1 MANKPTL
8 DDMRLAL
15 TKVTRPPQQT
25 NLDMA
30 REEAERIGQHHDPHT
45 RSLQQGYEHDWYHG
59 GTGNVKAFDPKTLGE
74 STGAASA
81 KKGFFFARD
90 PSTPP
95 PEMLEH
101 DPESVEFLKKLG
113 KPIPPKKT
121 MEGHGSATASS
132 YAGTGGSREYKEA
145 MRMAKAAERVGN
157 WSEYEKY
164 MQIAEDAV
172 INDMRYRQD
181 LVAKHGDAR
190 DQMYEDIKNAWYGP
204 HNAEMFKGMSQP
216 DYEAHDKR
224 YKELMPYGWHI
235 DYQKPHYDVLKKEL
249 QKFGKHKQIESALKS
264 INHYQSVHNERKL
277 SELESGANVMPVAL
291 RYKNPMYHDFKGNSY
306 RDQTYSDL
314 MDEAK
319 RKGHDALI
327 LKNTFDP
334 GGSGTPKMV
343 DVGVMFHPNQV
354 RSKFAAFD
362 PTRTHESDLLAA
374 KGGVAHM
381 AVGGPNWSPHP
392 ENDLLQPI
400 GSSKMVGEEK
410 LIADDGAFKSGLSM
424 FPSRNK
430 SYRYVYHGEGDAPIG
445 AMQIATQGPRSK
457 KAVIQNLYVAEANRR
472 QGIAS
477 KLLDRARK
485 DFEVK
490 HSNDLTTE
498 GKAFAKNKKAKG
510 GEVHMSEGGKPND
523 AAFIGYLSPHGKFE
537 SYPESVAKANDYHHS
552 YTIKDLDAY
561 NAEGGLTFVRM
572 NSDPEITIKGTPAMD
587 PFHHKNSPMVS
598 DLARRII
605 KSGGHHDMPIK
616 VEHMGF
622 EKHEAPYQGK
632 YIGTLRQWSMR
643 NAEKKAKGGNIM
655 PKYPSIE
662 EMLQKLQESGR
673 TPIMPA
679 PDRWFKK
686 PEQHPFQ
693 QKAIEKLLAYTGH
706 NREAF
711 PHGAHI
717 NPVTGE
723 PLDFEIMHDLGVAID
738 PMTGTPRMSGIKSG
752 LTEIDPKLGSLTK
765 SNLIRKGLFKHEG
778 GDPLLDR
785 IKFLATIE
793 KSGKGHHYGLSTHY
807 ESPAELVQEMR
818 GNPTLRPH
826 SRGDIYGVGDEVG
839 RISIKG
845 MHHPVFEKLVVAPS
859 GMNVQGKKLHK
870 ANGGKV
876 THAHHLEIEERPL

>member
-8 DDMRLAL
+8 DEMRLAL

-164 MQIAEDAV
+164 MQIAEDSE
-172 INDMRYRQD
+172 INNMRYRQD

-235 DYQKPHYDVLKKEL
+235 NYQKPHYDVLKKEL

-264 INHYQSVHNERKL
+264 INHYQSVHNERKA

-354 RSKFAAFD
+354 RSKFARSIQHE
-362 PTRTHESDLLAA
+362 PMNPIYLLPMVVRCCHTISVRRTRPSSLSQAKPKSVFTMLLA
-374 KGGVAHM
+374 
-381 AVGGPNWSPHP
+381 
-392 ENDLLQPI
+392 PI
-400 GSSKMVGEEK
+400 
-410 LIADDGAFKSGLSM
+410 
-424 FPSRNK
+424 
-430 SYRYVYHGEGDAPIG
+430 
-445 AMQIATQGPRSK
+445 
-457 KAVIQNLYVAEANRR
+457 
-472 QGIAS
+472 
-477 KLLDRARK
+477 
-485 DFEVK
+485 
-490 HSNDLTTE
+490 
-498 GKAFAKNKKAKG
+498 
-510 GEVHMSEGGKPND
+510 
-523 AAFIGYLSPHGKFE
+523 
-537 SYPESVAKANDYHHS
+537 
-552 YTIKDLDAY
+552 
-561 NAEGGLTFVRM
+561 
-572 NSDPEITIKGTPAMD
+572 
-587 PFHHKNSPMVS
+587 
-598 DLARRII
+598 
-605 KSGGHHDMPIK
+605 
-616 VEHMGF
+616 
-622 EKHEAPYQGK
+622 
-632 YIGTLRQWSMR
+632 
-643 NAEKKAKGGNIM
+643 
-655 PKYPSIE
+655 
-662 EMLQKLQESGR
+662 
-673 TPIMPA
+673 
-679 PDRWFKK
+679 
-686 PEQHPFQ
+686 
-693 QKAIEKLLAYTGH
+693 
-706 NREAF
+706 
-711 PHGAHI
+711 
-717 NPVTGE
+717 
-723 PLDFEIMHDLGVAID
+723 
-738 PMTGTPRMSGIKSG
+738 
-752 LTEIDPKLGSLTK
+752 
-765 SNLIRKGLFKHEG
+765 
-778 GDPLLDR
+778 
-785 IKFLATIE
+785 
-793 KSGKGHHYGLSTHY
+793 
-807 ESPAELVQEMR
+807 
-818 GNPTLRPH
+818 
-826 SRGDIYGVGDEVG
+826 
-839 RISIKG
+839 
-845 MHHPVFEKLVVAPS
+845 
-859 GMNVQGKKLHK
+859 
-870 ANGGKV
+870 
-876 THAHHLEIEERPL
+876 